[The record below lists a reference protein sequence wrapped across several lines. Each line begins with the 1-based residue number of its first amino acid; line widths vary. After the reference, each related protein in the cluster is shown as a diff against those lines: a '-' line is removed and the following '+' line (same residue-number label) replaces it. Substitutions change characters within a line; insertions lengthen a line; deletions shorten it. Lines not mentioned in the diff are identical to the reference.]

1 MATLV
6 LRPSTPPESSDE
18 TTPRPVKRRFRFN
31 ALVTLHWT
39 LRLVCVA
46 GLGWLA
52 LLEAR
57 TSFVQSAVFSHLAGE
72 MHFNVKPGPSPDIRF
87 PQSGPYDERLGYV
100 GLPSFIDRLGR
111 HHYFVERQAVLS
123 PRLGQFI
130 DDGGYAIYPQKAQA
144 GLTLLDHAG
153 TPIYEAS
160 YPAWSY
166 PDFKA
171 IPPVVAE
178 TLLFIED
185 RYLLDPSYP
194 RRNPALEWNRFLLAA
209 GGRALGWIDP
219 ALRLG
224 GASTLA
230 TQIEKFQ
237 HSPAGRTEGIGEKLR
252 QMATASA
259 RAYLDG
265 PDTMA
270 ARQRIVT
277 AYLNST
283 PLSSRP
289 GDGEIIGIANGL
301 WAWYGTDFAE
311 ANRVLSAPA
320 ATPAELARKA
330 TIYKQVLSLL
340 LAQRRPSYYLMTDHQ
355 ALETLVEPYL
365 RVLCTAG
372 VIDPQLRDAALQAE
386 LQFRTTPQALP
397 QHSFTGRKAVDAVR
411 TELLTL
417 LHAPNLYSLDRFDLT
432 ARATIDARVQE
443 QVTGVLSHLG
453 DPGFVKSLGLVGENL
468 LGTEDPS
475 HVTYSVVLYE
485 RGADRNYVRIHA
497 DSLDEPFDI
506 NSGAKLILGSTAK
519 LRTLATYL
527 GIVATLHDRYASQP
541 ARELHAVA
549 SQAEDLLTRWAADY
563 LASTSDRR
571 LQPMLDAAMQR
582 KYSASPNEAFFTG
595 GGRQVFQNFEKN
607 ENYMIPTVEWA
618 FEHSVNLSFV
628 RLMRDVTHYYRARN
642 GERMQALAADGEG
655 TGREAYLHRFA
666 DQEGRRYLNRFY
678 DDYRGLSDEEALTLL
693 AGRTRPVDYR
703 LAVAFRSVRPL
714 ASVSALREFL
724 AARSPGLA
732 VDEDTANS
740 LYAKYAEDQFSL
752 NDRGYLA
759 GVHPLEL
766 WLVAYLHKHP
776 GATRSEVTAASTELR
791 QEVYAWLFKTR
802 NARKQD
808 VRIRTLLEEDAFD
821 QLLQDWRRQGYPFGQ
836 IVPSLGTAIGSSGD
850 RPDALAQL
858 VGVILNDGV
867 MVPTVDLDRLHFAA
881 GTPFDT
887 EMTLGPQ
894 PPTRVFA
901 PEVAQT
907 LRRALMGV
915 VAQGTGARLRG
926 AYAASDGTPL
936 PVGGKT
942 GTGDNR
948 FDSFARGGRLI
959 DSRVVDRTAT
969 FAFFLGDRF
978 FGTITAYV
986 PGAQAAEYHFTSAL
1000 AVQLLK
1006 ALAPQLQ
1013 PMVVPTSGRTG

>member
-6 LRPSTPPESSDE
+6 LRPNTTPDRSDHS
-18 TTPRPVKRRFRFN
+18 TPRPAKRFRLR
-31 ALVTLHWT
+31 AVAILHWT
-39 LRLVCVA
+39 LRLVCVIA
-46 GLGWLA
+46 LGWLA

-57 TSFVQSAVFSHLAGE
+57 TSFLQSAVFSHLAGE
-72 MHFNVKPGPSPDIRF
+72 MHFTVEPGPSPDIRF

-100 GLPSFIDRLGR
+100 GLPSFIDRLSR
-111 HHYFVERQAVLS
+111 HRYVVERQAVLS
-123 PRLGQFI
+123 PRLDQFI
-130 DDGGYAIYPQKAQA
+130 DDGGYAVYAEKAQA
-144 GLTLLDHAG
+144 GLALLDRAG
-153 TPIYEAS
+153 TPLYEAS
-160 YPAWSY
+160 YPASGY
-166 PDFKA
+166 ADFEA
-171 IPPVVAE
+171 IPPIIAN

-185 RYLLDPSYP
+185 RYLPDARYP
-194 RRNPALEWNRFLLAA
+194 RRNPAVEWDRFLLAA
-209 GGRALGWIDP
+209 GGRSLDWLDP
-219 ALRLG
+219 GLKQG

-237 HSPAGRTEGIGEKLR
+237 HSPGGRTGSVREKLR

-270 ARQRIVT
+270 ARRRIVT

-289 GDGEIIGIANGL
+289 GDGEIIGVGNGL
-301 WAWYGTDFAE
+301 WAWYATDFAE
-311 ANRVLSAPA
+311 ANQALSGPA
-320 ATPAELARKA
+320 STPAELTRKA
-330 TIYKQVLSLL
+330 TIYKQVVSLL
-340 LAQRRPSYYLMTDHQ
+340 LAQRRPSYYLMIDHQ
-355 ALETLVEPYL
+355 ALETLTERYL
-365 RVLCTAG
+365 RVLCAAD
-372 VIDPQLRDAALQAE
+372 VIDPPLRDAALRAE
-386 LQFRTTPQALP
+386 LRFRAAPQAVP
-397 QHSFTGRKAVDAVR
+397 PHSFTGHKAADAVR

-417 LHAPNLYSLDRFDLT
+417 LNAPNLYSLDRYDLS
-432 ARATIDARVQE
+432 ARTTIDASLQE
-443 QVTGVLSHLG
+443 QVSGVLSRLG
-453 DPGFVKSLGLVGENL
+453 RPDFVKSLGLVGQNL
-468 LGTEDPS
+468 LGSEDPS
-475 HVTYSVVLYE
+475 RVAYSVVLYE
-485 RGADRNYVRIHA
+485 RGADRNYVRVHA

-527 GIVATLHDRYASQP
+527 NIVTDLHGRYASP
-541 ARELHAVA
+541 SSREL
-549 SQAEDLLTRWAADY
+549 QAAAAQAGDPLSRWAAAY
-563 LASTSDRR
+563 LAGTPDRR

-582 KYSASPNEAFFTG
+582 HYSASPNEAFFTG
-595 GGRQVFQNFEKN
+595 GGRHVFENFEKT
-607 ENYMIPTVEWA
+607 ENGMVPTVEWA
-618 FEHSVNLSFV
+618 FEHSVNLAFV
-628 RLMRDVTHYYRARN
+628 RLMRDITHYYQARN
-642 GERMQALAADGEG
+642 GDRMKALAAEGEG
-655 TGREAYLHRFA
+655 TGREAYLQRFA

-678 DDYRGLSDEEALTLL
+678 DDYHGLTDAEALALL
-693 AGRTRPVDYR
+693 AGRTRPVAYR
-703 LAVAFRSVRPL
+703 LAVAFRSARPL
-714 ASVSALREFL
+714 ASVAALREFL

-740 LYAKYAEDQFSL
+740 LYAKYADDQFSL

-766 WLVAYLHKHP
+766 WLVAYLHNHP
-776 GATRSEVTAASTELR
+776 GATRREITAASTALR

-802 NARKQD
+802 NEHKQD
-808 VRIRTLLEEDAFD
+808 IRIRTLLEEDAFD
-821 QLLQDWRRQGYPFGQ
+821 RILQDWRRQGYPFGQ
-836 IVPSLGTAIGSSGD
+836 LVPSLATAIGSSGD

-867 MVPTVDLDRLHFAA
+867 MVPTADLDRLHFAA
-881 GTPFDT
+881 ATPYET
-887 EMTLGPQ
+887 EMALAPQ
-894 PPTRVFA
+894 ASKRVFA

-915 VAQGTGARLRG
+915 VAEGTGARLRN
-926 AYAASDGTPL
+926 AYFAPNGTPL

-948 FDSFARGGRLI
+948 FDSFAAGGRLI

-986 PGAQAAEYHFTSAL
+986 PGSQAADYHFTSAL

-1006 ALAPQLQ
+1006 ALAPQFG
-1013 PMVVPTSGRTG
+1013 PVVNGAG